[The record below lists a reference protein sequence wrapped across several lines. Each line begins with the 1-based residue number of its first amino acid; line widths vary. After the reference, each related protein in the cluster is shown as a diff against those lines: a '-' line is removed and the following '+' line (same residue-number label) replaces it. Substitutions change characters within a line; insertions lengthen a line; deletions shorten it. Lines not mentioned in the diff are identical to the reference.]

1 VGKTSVAAAIAVEGA
16 AAGRRAVVVTIDP
29 ARRLADALGLDALSN
44 DPRPVP
50 GPWPGG
56 LWAMMLD
63 TKSTFDDLVARY
75 SADATQA
82 GRILDNRFYRNISHA
97 LSGTQEYMAAEKLYE
112 LHESGRFDLIVVD
125 TPPTRNALDFLDAPN
140 QLARLLDHRV
150 YRVLTAPGRG
160 VTRVVN
166 RAAQT
171 LLRTVGRVIGA
182 GVLEDA
188 VAFFAAFEGMEEGFR
203 QRSARARRL
212 LASDEGAFIVVAA
225 PRGDVLVEAAHFA
238 DALETSGI
246 TVRCLVVNRVTPRFA
261 IDGEQARRQA
271 ARYPGTGY
279 GALLANAAD
288 YAGVAAQ
295 EDRHIAE
302 LAAALGGAEVVTVPL
317 LPADVHDIAT
327 LQVLGRHLVGGR

>member
-1 VGKTSVAAAIAVEGA
+1 
-16 AAGRRAVVVTIDP
+16 
-29 ARRLADALGLDALSN
+29 
-44 DPRPVP
+44 
-50 GPWPGG
+50 
-56 LWAMMLD
+56 MMLD

-75 SADATQA
+75 SLDASQA
-82 GRILDNRFYRNISHA
+82 SRILGNRFYRNISHA

-160 VTRVVN
+160 MTRMVN

-171 LLRTVGRVIGA
+171 LLRTVGRVVGA

-203 QRSARARRL
+203 QRSTRVRDL
-212 LASDEGAFIVVAA
+212 LGSDDGAFIVVAS
-225 PRGDVLVEAAHFA
+225 PREDVLAEAEHFA
-238 DALETSGI
+238 DALESSGI
-246 TVRCLVVNRVTPRFA
+246 SVRCLVVNRVTPRFA
-261 IDGEQARRQA
+261 VDGDRARRQA
-271 ARYPGTGY
+271 ARYRGTGY

-288 YAGVAAQ
+288 FAHVAGQ
-295 EDRHIAE
+295 EEAHITN
-302 LAAALGGAEVVTVPL
+302 LAAALGGAEVVRVPL
-317 LPADVHDIAT
+317 LAGDVHDLGT
-327 LQVLGRHLVGGR
+327 LELLGGHLMAER

>member
-1 VGKTSVAAAIAVEGA
+1 
-16 AAGRRAVVVTIDP
+16 
-29 ARRLADALGLDALSN
+29 
-44 DPRPVP
+44 
-50 GPWPGG
+50 
-56 LWAMMLD
+56 MMLD

-75 SADATQA
+75 SLDASQA
-82 GRILDNRFYRNISHA
+82 SRILDNRFYRNISHA

-160 VTRVVN
+160 MTRVVN

-171 LLRTVGRVIGA
+171 LLRTVGRTVGA

-203 QRSARARRL
+203 QRSARVRRL
-212 LASDEGAFIVVAA
+212 LGSDEGAFIVVAA
-225 PRGDVLVEAAHFA
+225 PRGDVLAEAEYFA

-261 IDGEQARRQA
+261 VDGDRARRQA
-271 ARYPGTGY
+271 ARHRGTAY

-288 YAGVAAQ
+288 FASVAAQ
-295 EDRHIAE
+295 EDEHIDR
-302 LAAALGGAEVVTVPL
+302 LAAALGGTEVVSVPL
-317 LPADVHDIAT
+317 LAGDVHDVGT
-327 LQVLGRHLVGGR
+327 LELLGRHLMAER